1 MPDDQ
6 EAKMIEFVANCDDAE
21 KLRNIAKNAQA
32 GGAGR
37 LFAEAKRRL
46 YAVLPA
52 EKPGTLQYDVWR
64 SIFALEDA
72 LKSERGKTVLLSR
85 TRQKIK
91 AHGEHKCVA
100 DLVTGKPSDGFEML
114 RERDMLDL
122 SFEAVALRFADEFE
136 DSVLDAA
143 RARLHDAGYLA
154 V

>member
-1 MPDDQ
+1 MV
-6 EAKMIEFVANCDDAE
+6 EFVATCDDPE
-21 KLRNIAKNAQA
+21 KLRTIAKNAEA
-32 GGAGR
+32 GGAD
-37 LFAEAKRRL
+37 LLYSEAKRRL

-52 EKPGTLQYDVWR
+52 EKPGTLQYEVWR
-64 SIFALEDA
+64 SIFALEDV

-91 AHGEHKCVA
+91 AHGEHRCVA

-122 SFEAVALRFADEFE
+122 SFEAVALRFSDEFE
-136 DSVLDAA
+136 HLVLNAA
-143 RARLHDAGYLA
+143 KARLDDAGYIA